1 VHSSEVHGAGG
12 RHGRHSDT
20 ADVERL
26 FDLATDLLATA
37 GPDGYFARLNP
48 AWEQVLGWTRAELM
62 SQPYLELVHPDDRE
76 ATAQA
81 AAHVHEP
88 GYQITGLESRYRHRD
103 GGWRWLL
110 WSATTDGESWYSVA
124 KDITDRKHLEHRAVH
139 DPLTGLPNRLVFSDR
154 VSRALATAA
163 RNGRMVALLFID
175 LDRFKIVNDSL
186 GHAVG
191 DAALTAAAVRLSATV
206 RASDTVARIGG
217 DEFVVLAED
226 VSGPDEA
233 VTLARRVV
241 AAFTTPIPA
250 AGESIDLR
258 ASVGVAIADP
268 SERRPNAEEL
278 LREADMAMYRAK
290 AAGRAR
296 FEFFD
301 AGMRREV
308 RDRIELAGD
317 LRHAVERAE
326 LVLHYQPIISLADG
340 SVAGH
345 EALMRWQHPRLGLLA
360 PGRFI
365 DLAEEHGLLI
375 EIGRWSLETACRQG
389 AAWRHDG
396 HDVTVAVNVTP
407 SQLERGD
414 GFATV
419 RDALAMSGLPAT
431 ALWLELVPQASSD
444 NVRLAESL
452 AAIKELGVRVALHDF
467 GSAAVGLRTV
477 RELPLDAVKLD
488 RAFVAG
494 VADDVR
500 DRAILVALLSLCD
513 EMGLL
518 AIAEGVET
526 EEQAAQL
533 ARSGCDYAQGF
544 WFAPP
549 LPVDELELGGYRMRA
564 RPGLG
569 DPSQIRELMRQI
581 GIPARLQ

>member
-1 VHSSEVHGAGG
+1 VHNSEVHGSGE
-12 RHGRHSDT
+12 RHGRRSDT

-48 AWEQVLGWTRAELM
+48 AWEQVLGWTRAELV

-76 ATAQA
+76 ATAEGI
-81 AAHVHEP
+81 AHIHEP
-88 GYQITGLESRYRHRD
+88 GYQITGQNRYRHRD

-110 WSATTDGESWYSVA
+110 WSATTDGERWYAVA

-154 VSRALATAA
+154 VSRALAAAA
-163 RNGRMVALLFID
+163 RNGRIVALLFID
-175 LDRFKIVNDSL
+175 LDGFKIVNDSL
-186 GHAVG
+186 GHAIG
-191 DAALTAAAVRLSATV
+191 DGALTAAAVRLSATV

-226 VSGPDEA
+226 VTGPDEA
-233 VTLARRVV
+233 VSLARRVV
-241 AAFTTPIPA
+241 AAFRNPILV
-250 AGESIDLR
+250 AGESLDLG

-268 SERRPNAEEL
+268 AERRPDAEEL

-317 LRHAVERAE
+317 LRHAVERSE
-326 LVLHYQPIISLADG
+326 LVLHYQPIISVADG
-340 SVAGH
+340 SVAGF

-389 AAWRHDG
+389 AAWRRDG

-407 SQLERGD
+407 GQLERGD

-431 ALWLELVPQASSD
+431 ALWLELVPQGSSD
-444 NVRLAESL
+444 NTQVAESL
-452 AAIKELGVRVALHDF
+452 AAIKALGVHVALHNF

-488 RAFVAG
+488 RSFIAG
-494 VADDVR
+494 VAEDVR

-526 EEQAAQL
+526 EAQAAQL
-533 ARSGCDYAQGF
+533 DRSGCDYAQGF

-549 LPVDELELGGYRMRA
+549 LPADEIELGGYRMRA
-564 RPGLG
+564 HPGLG

-581 GIPARLQ
+581 GIPARLP